1 MKVMENLTPML
12 KQYREIKA
20 KYPDCIL
27 FFRLGDFYEMFME
40 DARTASP
47 ILEVVLTSRD
57 AGKAGRMPMCG
68 VPYHAGDNYVAK
80 LVKAGF
86 KVAICEQVEDPALA
100 KGLVKREVI
109 RVITAG
115 TFIDETSSDERFA
128 CCLCPG
134 SDSMGLAFSEAS
146 SGVIRL
152 ARFPGKEDAVAVM
165 AKLPVFECL
174 FPQQDA
180 QQIKELLEHPL
191 LKNKGIT
198 LSPYE
203 DWNFNPEIAEKN
215 LTEHFG
221 TRNLKGFGIDGVSP
235 AVSAAGALLEY
246 LKSVHRSSLKHIDRL
261 ALYSESGSVFISPA
275 ACYGLELEE
284 LFRTLDRTVTPL
296 GRRLLKDW
304 LYRPLSDLEQINKR
318 QRAVGL
324 LRNDPGLRDN
334 LGRTLK
340 NIPDMEKNLSR
351 LSCGSGGAKDL
362 LALRNALNRVPE
374 LQSLLSGAD
383 KDAELLGIKDSARI
397 RELLEQT
404 INPEMPLSASEGK
417 VIRNGYHS
425 ELDELRGLQEN
436 GRQWLQSYQAQQA
449 KETGINSLKI
459 GFNNVF
465 GYYIEVTRAN
475 LKNTPAHFTR
485 KQTLANAERFVTE
498 ELKEFEEKI
507 LTAQGK
513 IAAIEREIVNGLCA
527 QVLQDAGV
535 LHETASGIASLDAL
549 YSMSATASLP
559 GFIIPEVNAGEEI
572 YVKDGRH
579 PVVEELT
586 GNAFIPNDTLLD
598 RADNQLIILT
608 GPNMAG
614 KSTYIRQTALLVI
627 MAQMGSAVPA
637 AEARIGMVDKIF
649 TRIGAH
655 DEISKGQST
664 FMVEMT
670 EAAGILNN
678 LSERSLVVLD
688 EIGRGTS
695 TYDGLSLAWAVAEF
709 LQQRKVRA
717 LFATHF
723 HELTAL
729 AEEYPGV
736 KNYNVSVKEWDD
748 RIIFLH
754 KIIPGGSDQSYGI
767 YVAKLAGIPKEVVSR
782 AGAILAKL
790 ELHGS
795 LQETI
800 RHGRRPAERQMA
812 IFENENEDARR
823 YGEIG
828 RAVEEA
834 DIDSMTPLEA
844 LNKLQQLK
852 RIAEKNGKSSP
863 VTP

>member
-1 MKVMENLTPML
+1 ML

-40 DARTASP
+40 DAKTASP

-57 AGKAGRMPMCG
+57 AGKMGRMPMCG

-109 RVITAG
+109 RVITSG
-115 TFIDETSSDERFA
+115 TFIDETSSDQRFT
-128 CCLCPG
+128 CCLCFAAG
-134 SDSMGLAFSEAS
+134 GIGLALSEAS
-146 SGVIRL
+146 SGVIQL
-152 ARFPGKEDAVAVM
+152 AQFSGREAAVAVM

-180 QQIKELLEHPL
+180 QQTKELLEHPL
-191 LKNKGIT
+191 LKNKGLT

-221 TRNLKGFGIDGVSP
+221 TKNLKGFGIDGIP
-235 AVSAAGALLEY
+235 AAVSAAGALLEY

-261 ALYSESGSVFISPA
+261 ALYSESGCVFISPA

-284 LFRTLDRTVTPL
+284 LFLTLDRTLTPL
-296 GRRLLKDW
+296 GKRLFKDW
-304 LYRPLSDLEQINKR
+304 LYRPLNDLTQIKKR
-318 QRAVGL
+318 QQAVSAL
-324 LRNDPGLRDN
+324 KNNPGLRDD
-334 LGRTLK
+334 LGKILK
-340 NIPDMEKNLSR
+340 NTPDMEKNLSR
-351 LSCGSGGAKDL
+351 LSCGSGGPKDL
-362 LALRNALNRVPE
+362 LSLRNALTRVPG
-374 LQSLLSGAD
+374 LQELLSGSAD
-383 KDAELLGIKDSARI
+383 KVDLLRIQDSKRI
-397 RELLEQT
+397 RELLEEAV
-404 INPEMPLSASEGK
+404 NPDMPLSAAEGK
-417 VIRNGYHS
+417 VIRPGYNS
-425 ELDELRGLQEN
+425 ELDELRDLQEN
-436 GRQWLQSYQAQQA
+436 GRQWLQSYQAGQI

-459 GFNNVF
+459 GYNNVF
-465 GYYIEVTRAN
+465 GYYIEITRAN
-475 LKNTPAHFTR
+475 LKNIPPHFTR

-498 ELKEFEEKI
+498 ELKIFEEKT

-513 IAAIEREIVNGLCA
+513 IAAIEKEVVGGLCA
-527 QVLQDAGV
+527 QVLKDASL
-535 LHETASGIASLDAL
+535 LHETASGIAALDSL
-549 YSMSATASLP
+549 YSLAMTAALP
-559 GFIIPEVNAGEEI
+559 EHIIPEVNESEEI

-579 PVVEELT
+579 PVVEKLT

-598 RADNQLIILT
+598 RKENHLIILT

-627 MAQMGSAVPA
+627 MAQMGGSIPA
-637 AEARIGMVDKIF
+637 LEARIGIVDKIF

-736 KNYNVSVKEWDD
+736 KNYNVSVKEWND

-800 RHGRRPAERQMA
+800 RHGRKSPERQLA
-812 IFENENEDARR
+812 IFEEDKEDGRCYEELRLSLEN
-823 YGEIG
+823 
-828 RAVEEA
+828 A

-852 RIAEKNGKSSP
+852 RIVDKNGKSSP

>member
-1 MKVMENLTPML
+1 TMENLTPML

-40 DARTASP
+40 DAKTASP

-115 TFIDETSSDERFA
+115 TFIDETSNDQRFT
-128 CCLCPG
+128 CCIYPG
-134 SDSMGLAFSEAS
+134 TDGVGLAFSEAS
-146 SGVIRL
+146 SGVIQL
-152 ARFPGKEDAVAVM
+152 ARFTGNEAAVTVM
-165 AKLPVFECL
+165 AKLPLFECL
-174 FPQQDA
+174 FPQQDE
-180 QQIKELLEHPL
+180 QQVKELLEHPL
-191 LKNKGIT
+191 LKNKGLS

-203 DWNFNPEIAEKN
+203 NWNFNPEIAEKN

-221 TRNLKGFGIDGVSP
+221 TNNLKGFGIEEISA

-261 ALYSESGSVFISPA
+261 ALYSETGSVFISPA

-284 LFRTLDRTVTPL
+284 LFQTLDRTVTPL
-296 GRRLLKDW
+296 GRRMFKEW
-304 LYRPLSDLEQINKR
+304 LYRPLSDLEEIKKR
-318 QRAVGL
+318 QQAVSIL
-324 LRNDPGLRDN
+324 KNDPMLRDN
-334 LGRTLK
+334 LGKTLK
-340 NIPDMEKNLSR
+340 NTPDIEKNLSR

-362 LALRNALNRVPE
+362 LALRNALNRVPA
-374 LQSLLSGAD
+374 LQSLLSQAGKD
-383 KDAELLGIKDSARI
+383 NELLRLKDAARI

-404 INPEMPLSASEGK
+404 INPEMPLSLSEGK
-417 VIRNGYHS
+417 VIRPGYHR
-425 ELDELRGLQEN
+425 ELDELRDLQEN

-475 LKNTPAHFTR
+475 LKNTPPHFTR
-485 KQTLANAERFVTE
+485 KQTLANAERFVTG

-513 IAAIEREIVNGLCA
+513 IAAIEREIVNGLCS
-527 QVLQDAGV
+527 QVLKDATA

-549 YSMSATASLP
+549 YSMSAIASLP
-559 GFIIPEVNAGEEI
+559 GYIIPEVNSEEEI
-572 YVKDGRH
+572 HIKDGRH
-579 PVVEELT
+579 PVVEKLT

-598 RADNQLIILT
+598 RDENQLIILT

-627 MAQMGSAVPA
+627 MAQTGGAVPA

-709 LQQRKVRA
+709 LQQRKVRT

-767 YVAKLAGIPKEVVSR
+767 YVAKLAGIPKEAVSR

-800 RHGRRPAERQMA
+800 RHGGKSTERQMA
-812 IFENENEDARR
+812 IFEKENKEARR
-823 YGEIG
+823 YEEIG
-828 RAVEEA
+828 RALEET
-834 DIDSMTPLEA
+834 DIDSLTPLEA

-863 VTP
+863 VTS

>member
-1 MKVMENLTPML
+1 ML

-115 TFIDETSSDERFA
+115 TFIDETSSDQRFA
-128 CCLCPG
+128 CCIYPG
-134 SDSMGLAFSEAS
+134 TDGIGLAFSEAS
-146 SGVIRL
+146 SGVIQL
-152 ARFPGKEDAVAVM
+152 ARFAGKEAAVAVM
-165 AKLPVFECL
+165 AKLPLFECL
-174 FPQQDA
+174 FPQQAA
-180 QQIKELLEHPL
+180 QQVKELLEHPL
-191 LKNKGIT
+191 LKNKELT

-221 TRNLKGFGIDGVSP
+221 TKNLKGFGIEGISA

-246 LKSVHRSSLKHIDRL
+246 LKGVHRSSLRHIDRL
-261 ALYSESGSVFISPA
+261 ALYSESGCVFISPA

-284 LFRTLDRTVTPL
+284 LFQVLDRTVAPL
-296 GRRLLKDW
+296 GKRLLKDW
-304 LYRPLSDLEQINKR
+304 LYRPLNDLEQIGER
-318 QRAVGL
+318 QQAVTTL
-324 LRNDPGLRDN
+324 KNDPGLREN
-334 LGRTLK
+334 LGRILK
-340 NIPDMEKNLSR
+340 NTPDMEKNLSR

-374 LQSLLSGAD
+374 LQTLLSGAGRD
-383 KDAELLGIKDSARI
+383 TGLLRIRDSSRI
-397 RELLEQT
+397 RELLEEAV
-404 INPEMPLSASEGK
+404 NPDMPLSASEGK
-417 VIRNGYHS
+417 VIRPGYNN

-436 GRQWLQSYQAQQA
+436 GRQWLQSYQAQQIR
-449 KETGINSLKI
+449 ETGINSLKI

-465 GYYIEVTRAN
+465 GYFMEVTRAN
-475 LKNTPAHFTR
+475 LKNTPDHFIR
-485 KQTLANAERFVTE
+485 KQTLVNAERFVTE
-498 ELKEFEEKI
+498 ELKVFEEKT
-507 LTAQGK
+507 LTAQGR
-513 IAAIEREIVNGLCA
+513 IAAIERDIVCGLCA
-527 QVLQDAGV
+527 QVLKDASS
-535 LHETASGIASLDAL
+535 LHETASGIAALDAL
-549 YSMSATASLP
+549 YSMSVTASLP
-559 GFIIPEVNAGEEI
+559 GYIIPEVNAGEEL

-579 PVVEELT
+579 PVVEKLT

-598 RADNQLIILT
+598 RRDNQLIILT

-627 MAQMGSAVPA
+627 MAQMGGPVPA

-800 RHGRRPAERQMA
+800 RHGRKAAERQMA
-812 IFENENEDARR
+812 MFEDDNEDRRR
-823 YGEIG
+823 YEEING
-828 RAVEEA
+828 VIEGA

-852 RIAEKNGKSSP
+852 RIIEKNDESSP
-863 VTP
+863 VTA